1 MPLELQIIRASEFIR
16 LGAHG
21 HFDLAASKAALAE
34 LVGACRKR
42 GINQALMD
50 LRALHPGPKP
60 VFSPADLITL
70 VNTFREIGFTH
81 QQRLAI
87 LYGSD
92 PHHRARLFAFLST
105 VRGWSVRAFSNFE
118 EALLWLSSAPET
130 AAQLSRS
137 PAGKRIPVRDLKQ
150 EAKPPAPPVCLPGRQ
165 ERETSA
171 RKRLASA
178 MRRAGCSSQRP
189 VSSRS
194 RLSQTMKLNR
204 TKLTRE

>member
-1 MPLELQIIRASEFIR
+1 MPVELQIIHASEFIR

-60 VFSPADLITL
+60 VFSPADLIAL

-105 VRGWSVRAFSNFE
+105 VRGWSVRAFANFE

-137 PAGKRIPVRDLKQ
+137 PAGKRIPVRNLRQ
-150 EAKPPAPPVCLPGRQ
+150 EANPPAAPVRLPGRR
-165 ERETSA
+165 ERETIG
-171 RKRLASA
+171 RKRVVSA
-178 MRRAGCSSQRP
+178 MRRAGGSSQRP
-189 VSSRS
+189 VRS
-194 RLSQTMKLNR
+194 R
-204 TKLTRE
+204 

>member
-60 VFSPADLITL
+60 VFSPADLIAL

-118 EALLWLSSAPET
+118 ESLHWLSSAPET

-137 PAGKRIPVRDLKQ
+137 PAGKRIPVRNLRQ
-150 EAKPPAPPVCLPGRQ
+150 EANPPAAPVRRPGRQ
-165 ERETSA
+165 ERETIG
-171 RKRLASA
+171 RKRVVSA
-178 MRRAGCSSQRP
+178 TRRAGCSRQRP
-189 VSSRS
+189 VRS
-194 RLSQTMKLNR
+194 R
-204 TKLTRE
+204 

>member
-1 MPLELQIIRASEFIR
+1 MPVELQIIHASEFIR

-60 VFSPADLITL
+60 VFSPADLIAL

-105 VRGWSVRAFSNFE
+105 IRGWSVRAFGNFE
-118 EALLWLSSAPET
+118 EAYLWLSSAPET
-130 AAQLSRS
+130 AAELSRS
-137 PAGKRIPVRDLKQ
+137 PAGKRIPVRGLRQK
-150 EAKPPAPPVCLPGRQ
+150 AKPPAPAVRRPGRQ

-178 MRRAGCSSQRP
+178 MRRTGCPRQRP

-194 RLSQTMKLNR
+194 RRSQTMKLKR
-204 TKLTRE
+204 TKPTR